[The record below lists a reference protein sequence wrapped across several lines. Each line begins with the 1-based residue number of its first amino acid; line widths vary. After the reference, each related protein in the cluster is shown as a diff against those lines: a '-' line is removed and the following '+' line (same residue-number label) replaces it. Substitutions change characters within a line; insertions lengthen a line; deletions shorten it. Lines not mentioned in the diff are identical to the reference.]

1 MYICSLGAELFYY
14 GVALSSDCNPAFDFT
29 AVKAVCTHMTV
40 AEIHVYIQVTI
51 QVTLGQIPTFYPEI
65 PLILI
70 FQKCEFC
77 DK

>member
-40 AEIHVYIQVTI
+40 AEIHVYIQVI
-51 QVTLGQIPTFYPEI
+51 SYWGKN
-65 PLILI
+65 PLISKNYLDFDI
-70 FQKCEFC
+70 SKM
-77 DK
+77 

>member
-40 AEIHVYIQVTI
+40 AEIHVYIQVII
-51 QVTLGQIPTFYPEI
+51 QVYSDLSNKRTGTIN
-65 PLILI
+65 
-70 FQKCEFC
+70 EF
-77 DK
+77 